1 MTKGDCIL
9 EIGKKSPQGMVL
21 CEFCPAED
29 GGVGVGGGVIVVG
42 GMFGREEGVG
52 WEGVDCEQP
61 SLYF

>member
-1 MTKGDCIL
+1 
-9 EIGKKSPQGMVL
+9 MVL